1 VKIYS
6 STVLRE
12 KKNNLKKKSLIFV
25 NYPSVSGEKR
35 RKGRKK
41 KEKKRILDHLIEM
54 QQDHELAMPLKMQ
67 KRNLNARNRIVI

>member
-1 VKIYS
+1 
-6 STVLRE
+6 
-12 KKNNLKKKSLIFV
+12 
-25 NYPSVSGEKR
+25 VSGEKR